1 MNKSR
6 LYILSTDT
14 NVPIGG
20 IKQLYRHVD
29 ILNNNG
35 FDASIIHSENNFR
48 CTWFEN
54 DTKISYLAKTKMEKS
69 DYLVVP
75 EIYGEL
81 FSNEIKMDG
90 LNRKLKEFISLS
102 KNTVIFNQC
111 CYLSFNGYSIAEDD
125 INPFWLSNSVIAT
138 IVVSEDS
145 RQYMRYVFPNIRTF
159 RIHNSI
165 DPKLFSYQH
174 EKKKQICFMT
184 RKLRDDVT
192 QVVNILKY
200 RNILGDFKLIPVE
213 NKTEQEV
220 AEIMK
225 DSLIF
230 LSFSY
235 QEGCALP
242 PMEAMM
248 CGCLVI
254 GYEGRG
260 GREYFNSEFSYPIES
275 GDIISFAKTVEEVIS
290 WYNMDH
296 HVFDGKRQ
304 KASEYVRKTYSPE
317 KETEEILR
325 CWKQIITKSE
335 PQDNSYMKINIGD
348 IKRNL
353 LRDKDA
359 PITNLESVTRDYKLR
374 LQQQRITTNKLES
387 LVKEKE
393 EALNHI
399 YSSRGWR
406 ALKAYYRV
414 RDKVLSVVRK

>member
-1 MNKSR
+1 MNRSKI
-6 LYILSTDT
+6 YVLSTDT

-29 ILNNNG
+29 ILNDNG
-35 FDASIIHSENNFR
+35 FNAFIIHSKNNFR

-81 FSNEIKMDG
+81 FSNEIKIGG
-90 LNRKLKEFISLS
+90 LNKKLKEFISQS
-102 KNTVIFNQC
+102 KNVVIIAQN
-111 CYLSFNGYSIAEDD
+111 CYLSFNGFSIAQND
-125 INPFWLSNSVIAT
+125 INPFWLLNSVIAT

-145 RQYMRYVFPNIRTF
+145 RQHMHYAFPNIKVF
-159 RIHNSI
+159 RIHNSM
-165 DPKLFSYQH
+165 DPKFFSYQR

-184 RKLRDDVT
+184 RKLCDDVT

-200 RNILGDFKLIPVE
+200 RNILGDFKLIPIE
-213 NKTEQEV
+213 NKTEQQV

-242 PMEAMM
+242 PMEAML

-260 GREYFNSEFSYPIES
+260 GREYFNNGFSYPIEG
-275 GDIISFAKTVEEVIS
+275 GDIISFAKTIEEVIS
-290 WYNMDH
+290 CCNMNH
-296 HVFDGKRQ
+296 NAFDEKRQ
-304 KASEYVRKTYSPE
+304 KASEFIRKTYSPE
-317 KETEEILR
+317 KETEGILR
-325 CWKQIITKSE
+325 CWTQIITKS
-335 PQDNSYMKINIGD
+335 
-348 IKRNL
+348 
-353 LRDKDA
+353 
-359 PITNLESVTRDYKLR
+359 DY
-374 LQQQRITTNKLES
+374 
-387 LVKEKE
+387 
-393 EALNHI
+393 
-399 YSSRGWR
+399 
-406 ALKAYYRV
+406 
-414 RDKVLSVVRK
+414 

>member
-1 MNKSR
+1 MNKSTI
-6 LYILSTDT
+6 YILSTDT
-14 NVPIGG
+14 NIPTGG
-20 IKQLYRHVD
+20 IKQLYRHAD

-35 FDASIIHSENNFR
+35 FNASIIHSKNNFR

-54 DTKISYLAKTKMEKS
+54 DTKISYLEKTKMGTS

-81 FSNEIKMDG
+81 FYDEIKIGG
-90 LNRKLKEFISLS
+90 LNRNLKEFVSLS

-111 CYLSFNGYSIAEDD
+111 CYFSFNGYSIAEDD

-145 RQYMRYVFPNIRTF
+145 RQYMHYVFPNIKTF

-184 RKLRDDVT
+184 RKLRHDVT

-200 RNILGDFKLIPVE
+200 RNSLGDFKLIPIE

-235 QEGCALP
+235 EEGCPLP

-260 GREYFNSEFSYPIES
+260 GREYFKDEFSYPIEG
-275 GDIISFAKTVEEVIS
+275 GDIISFAKTVEKVIS
-290 WYNMDH
+290 CYNMDRN
-296 HVFDGKRQ
+296 VFDGKRQ
-304 KASEYVRKTYSPE
+304 KGSEYVRTTYSLG

-325 CWKQIITKSE
+325 CWTEIITKS
-335 PQDNSYMKINIGD
+335 
-348 IKRNL
+348 
-353 LRDKDA
+353 DA
-359 PITNLESVTRDYKLR
+359 
-374 LQQQRITTNKLES
+374 Q
-387 LVKEKE
+387 
-393 EALNHI
+393 
-399 YSSRGWR
+399 G
-406 ALKAYYRV
+406 
-414 RDKVLSVVRK
+414 